1 MLDHPFLPS
10 LFAEFEASHYSCLVI
25 EYCPGGDLLTVSQ
38 RQRRLRFYAAEVLL
52 TLEYLHAMGITYR
65 DLKPENVI
73 VQEKGYIMLSDFDL
87 FFKCDVV
94 LKLLMQRST
103 ELKAMDKSVIRK
115 VDVQMFDEKNFGPN
129 QLMLVQVH
137 LLGLTSTRLRK

>member
-1 MLDHPFLPS
+1 
-10 LFAEFEASHYSCLVI
+10 
-25 EYCPGGDLLTVSQ
+25 
-38 RQRRLRFYAAEVLL
+38 
-52 TLEYLHAMGITYR
+52 MGITYR

>member
-1 MLDHPFLPS
+1 M
-10 LFAEFEASHYSCLVI
+10 I
-25 EYCPGGDLLTVSQ
+25 
-38 RQRRLRFYAAEVLL
+38 
-52 TLEYLHAMGITYR
+52 
-65 DLKPENVI
+65 
-73 VQEKGYIMLSDFDL
+73 
-87 FFKCDVV
+87 CDVV

-137 LLGLTSTRLRK
+137 LLGLTSTRLRKWSRD

>member
-1 MLDHPFLPS
+1 MCTLLWWCYIW
-10 LFAEFEASHYSCLVI
+10 LLIYNYGLIEFFFKKNYL
-25 EYCPGGDLLTVSQ
+25 YN
-38 RQRRLRFYAAEVLL
+38 RFYAAEVLL

-137 LLGLTSTRLRK
+137 LLGLTSTRLRKWSRD